1 MANIKSQ
8 IKRNETNEAAHVVNN
23 ERKAAARTAI
33 KKVEVAA
40 AAGKKDE
47 AEAARREAVALLD
60 RLAQQGVISGNS
72 CARKKAHLAKIVAA
86 VK

>member
-8 IKRNETNEAAHVVNN
+8 IKRVETNEQARQANN
-23 ERKAAARTAI
+23 AFKAEARTAI
-33 KKVEVAA
+33 KKVETAI

-47 AEAARREAVALLD
+47 AEKARREAVALLD
-60 RLAQQGVISGNS
+60 QLAQGGIVSDNS
-72 CARKKAHLAKIVAA
+72 CGRKKAHLAKIVAS